1 MNKVLYNVTIS
12 VDESVHLEWLE
23 WMKTKHIPDV
33 MATGYFLEN
42 RICRIH
48 AFEEGGISYAIQYI
62 CRNMHDYEEYQAKEA
77 PRLQADTQRLYGS
90 KLVAFRTVL
99 EIIHEHRGAQSE
111 LFPN

>member
-1 MNKVLYNVTIS
+1 MNKVLYNVTVS
-12 VDESVHLEWLE
+12 VDESVHLEWLD
-23 WMKTKHIPDV
+23 WMKKKHIPDV
-33 MATGYFLEN
+33 MATGFFLEN

-48 AFEEGGISYAIQYI
+48 AFEEGGVSYAIQYL
-62 CRNMHDYEEYQAKEA
+62 CRNMQDYNEYQEKMA
-77 PRLQADTQRLYGS
+77 PRLQGETAALFGT